1 MSSVGVEYIV
11 ADSGAFIK
19 AAPLEKWAG
28 RVLTVKEVVEEI
40 RDVHTRRR
48 LQVLPYELV
57 FREPSQEALHHG
69 ETDTSGK
76 GNNVKKFSAIELCLL
91 HHFNCYVHIKGADSF
106 GIIPSFSPCFLYIM
120 L

>member
-1 MSSVGVEYIV
+1 MQYEKLNFMQKHVSVVMSSVGVEVLV

-28 RVLTVKEVVEEI
+28 KVLTVKEVVEEI

-57 FREPSQEALHHG
+57 FREPSKKALHHG
-69 ETDTSGK
+69 ENDT
-76 GNNVKKFSAIELCLL
+76 
-91 HHFNCYVHIKGADSF
+91 
-106 GIIPSFSPCFLYIM
+106 
-120 L
+120 